1 MLTLGYGNLPDLARG
16 TRRLAIGCA
25 ASAAMSGPT
34 LAQAPV
40 DVEFLSA
47 TPVIDGQL
55 DTDLDLPPQA
65 FNHRFTF
72 GNPEVD
78 PVEVVYRLGYT
89 ATHLYLHI
97 QTSAELVTEH
107 RRGWLWGDGYKLNLT
122 QPTGSGR
129 SEHYYELGFSPNSLP
144 AYRRLNQLI
153 IGQNFEP
160 LWRDFSEQTRSAAA
174 QSPQGTG
181 FEALI
186 AWSDVAPYHP
196 WLSEQLGV
204 NLYFAKAF
212 FGEDGDQFPNGYAIV
227 RDEAIWDESLSDRA
241 WAPLAFAA
249 PEPSTEP
256 QFTFRPSTGRIL
268 QGQSLSLEV
277 AYAGPEVTLGFTV
290 RAQGQDRGGV
300 TVEHGV
306 PSSAAMTS
314 FTVEIDTSSLP
325 PGPYLVERVGESPA
339 RAFTIL
345 PDIDLEALSAPLL
358 AALDTERA
366 GAAASLL
373 FPLQAYGKALNDRP
387 PYQTAR
393 DMFEDWAELEP
404 ALTAFIEGG
413 DPFIGQT
420 GPYRRA
426 FRSAIDGSLQP
437 YSIKLPENYDP
448 ALAYP
453 MIVFLHGS
461 AQTDEGL
468 LNLPRSNGA
477 FIEIAPLGRDM
488 YEAYANAESQID
500 IQEAIADARRWFNV
514 DPDRILIGG
523 FSMGGY
529 GALRTFYETP
539 DLYAGVAVFA
549 GHPNLANEWLGGGHP
564 DFLDPSTQAAL
575 IDTPVFIYHGEADEA
590 LNPDL
595 MRQFAESLSARGGDV
610 TTRFVPGRGHQY
622 QDEDTH
628 AAFEA
633 WLDRVAGGTSE

>member
-1 MLTLGYGNLPDLARG
+1 MATYLGTEFQNLLRRSRMLAVGWA
-16 TRRLAIGCA
+16 ACA
-25 ASAAMSGPT
+25 ATSAPA

-47 TPVIDGQL
+47 TPVIDGRL
-55 DTDLDLPPQA
+55 DAGLDLPPQT
-65 FNHRFTF
+65 FSHRFTF
-72 GNPEVD
+72 GNPEVE
-78 PVEVVYRLGYT
+78 PVAVVYRLGYT

-122 QPTGSGR
+122 QPSSSGR

-160 LWRDFSEQTRSAAA
+160 LWRDFSEHTRSAASE
-174 QSPQGTG
+174 SPEGTG

-212 FGEDGDQFPNGYAIV
+212 FGVDGDQFPNGYAIV
-227 RDEAIWDESLSDRA
+227 EDEAIWDESLSDRA
-241 WAPLAFAA
+241 WAPLAFAS

-256 QFTFRPSTGRIL
+256 QIAFRPSTGRIV
-268 QGQSLSLEV
+268 QGQRLSLEV
-277 AYAGPEVTLGFTV
+277 AYAGPEDTLAFTV
-290 RAQGQDRGGV
+290 REQGEDRGGI
-300 TVEHGV
+300 TVEQRV
-306 PSSAAMTS
+306 PASMGITS
-314 FTVEIDTSSLP
+314 LTVEFDTSSLR
-325 PGPYLVERVGESPA
+325 PGRYLIERAGGSQA
-339 RAFTIL
+339 RAVTIL
-345 PDIDLEALSAPLL
+345 PDIDMEALSAPLL
-358 AALDTERA
+358 AALDSDRA

-373 FPLQAYGKALNDRP
+373 FPLQTYGAALADRP
-387 PYQTAR
+387 SYQTAG
-393 DMFEDWAELEP
+393 DLFEAWSQLEP
-404 ALTAFIEGG
+404 ALTVFIEGG
-413 DPFIGQT
+413 DPFLGRA
-420 GPYRRA
+420 GPCRRA
-426 FRSAIDGSLQP
+426 FRSEIDGSLQP
-437 YSIKLPENYDP
+437 YSIKLPDDYDP
-448 ALAYP
+448 SRAYP

-461 AQTDEGL
+461 AQSDEGL

-477 FIEIAPLGRDM
+477 FIEIAPFGRDM
-488 YEAYANAESQID
+488 YGAYASEESQID
-500 IQEAIADARRWFNV
+500 IQEAIADASRWYNI
-514 DPDRILIGG
+514 DPDRIVIGG

-564 DFLDPSTQAAL
+564 DFLDPSTQAVL
-575 IDTPVFIYHGEADEA
+575 IDTPVFIYHGQADEA
-590 LNPDL
+590 LDPDL
-595 MRQFAESLSARGGDV
+595 MKRLADSLAGQGAAV

-622 QDEDTH
+622 QDEETH
-628 AAFEA
+628 AAFEV
-633 WLDRVAGGTSE
+633 WLGRIVGGTPG